1 MNYRMNKKNRPIFMN
16 LLQIRMPVVAVL
28 SFAHRLSGV
37 MMCALIPFLIYLLD
51 LSLRNEH
58 GYTQALEI
66 LRHPFVKFMAVVGV
80 WGLAHHMLAGIRFL
94 LIDADIGVER
104 ASARRSAWI
113 INVGGLLAPIIMLLV
128 LL

>member
-1 MNYRMNKKNRPIFMN
+1 MNSPMNKKSRPIFMN

-28 SFAHRLSGV
+28 SFAHRVSGV
-37 MMCALIPFLIYLLD
+37 MMCVLIPFLIYLLD
-51 LSLRNEH
+51 LSLRNEQ
-58 GYTQALEI
+58 GYAQVLEI
-66 LRHPFVKFMAVVGV
+66 LRHPVVKFMAVLVV

-104 ASARRSAWI
+104 DSARRSAWI
-113 INVGGLLAPIIMLLV
+113 INVGGLLVPIIALWV

>member
-1 MNYRMNKKNRPIFMN
+1 MTSAMNKKSRPVFMN

-28 SFAHRLSGV
+28 SFAHRVSGV
-37 MMCALIPFLIYLLD
+37 MMCVLIPFLIYALD
-51 LSLRNEH
+51 LSLRNEQ
-58 GYTQALEI
+58 GYAQVLEI
-66 LRHPFVKFMAVVGV
+66 LCHPFVKFMAVLVV
-80 WGLAHHMLAGIRFL
+80 WALSHHMLAGIRFL

-113 INVGGLLAPIIMLLV
+113 INLGGLIVPIIALLV

>member
-1 MNYRMNKKNRPIFMN
+1 MN

-28 SFAHRLSGV
+28 SFAHRVSGV
-37 MMCALIPFLIYLLD
+37 MMCVLIPFLTYLLD
-51 LSLRNEH
+51 LSLRNEQ
-58 GYTQALEI
+58 GYAQVLEI
-66 LRHPFVKFMAVVGV
+66 LRHPVVKFMAVLVV

-104 ASARRSAWI
+104 DSARRSAWI
-113 INVGGLLAPIIMLLV
+113 INVGGLLVPIIALWV